1 MNVDIAGTSE
11 KAAKSG
17 MAVNIPSWTM
27 SVAVTIQSD
36 IIMKSETSMI
46 LVRSLRRRM
55 LMRVKAE
62 MYCPTCDCDT
72 DSDVINSG
80 GSKLTWGKVIWRRR
94 VCKRCGGRFTTYE
107 LPASEYKA
115 LTVLKQDTKEFEKAI
130 DKVKEIMDKY
140 GGESI
145 DT

>member
-1 MNVDIAGTSE
+1 
-11 KAAKSG
+11 
-17 MAVNIPSWTM
+17 
-27 SVAVTIQSD
+27 
-36 IIMKSETSMI
+36 
-46 LVRSLRRRM
+46 
-55 LMRVKAE
+55 MRVKAE

-80 GSKLTWGKVIWRRR
+80 GSKLTWGKIIWRRR
-94 VCKRCGGRFTTYE
+94 VCKRCGERFTTYE

-115 LTVLKQDTKEFEKAI
+115 LMSLKQEAKDFGKAI

>member
-27 SVAVTIQSD
+27 NAVVTIQND
-36 IIMKSETSMI
+36 ISTKSEISMM
-46 LVRSLRRRM
+46 LVKNLRRWM

-62 MYCPTCDCDT
+62 MYCPTCNCDT

-80 GSKLTWGKVIWRRR
+80 GSKLTWGKIIWRRR
-94 VCKRCGGRFTTYE
+94 VCKRCGERFTTYE

-115 LTVLKQDTKEFEKAI
+115 LMSLKQDTKEFGKAI

>member
-1 MNVDIAGTSE
+1 MNVDIVGTSG

-17 MAVNIPSWTM
+17 MVVSISLWTM
-27 SVAVTIQSD
+27 SVVVMILSD
-36 IIMKSETSMI
+36 TSTKSEISMM
-46 LVRSLRRRM
+46 LARNLRRWTQ
-55 LMRVKAE
+55 MRVKAE

-80 GSKLTWGKVIWRRR
+80 GSKLTWGKIIWRRR
-94 VCKRCGGRFTTYE
+94 ACKRCGKRFTTYE

-115 LTVLKQDTKEFEKAI
+115 LTVLKQDAKDFGKAM
-130 DKVKEIMDKY
+130 DKVKEIMNKY

>member
-1 MNVDIAGTSE
+1 MNVDIASTSG

-17 MAVNIPSWTM
+17 MVVNTLLWTTNAVVMTQN
-27 SVAVTIQSD
+27 D
-36 IIMKSETSMI
+36 IGRKSGI
-46 LVRSLRRRM
+46 LMMPVRSLRRWM

-80 GSKLTWGKVIWRRR
+80 GSKLTWGKIIWRRR
-94 VCKRCGGRFTTYE
+94 VCKRCGERFTTYE

-115 LTVLKQDTKEFEKAI
+115 LTVLKQDAKDFGKAM

-140 GGESI
+140 GGENI
-145 DT
+145 DN